1 MMELYNTTCFEC
13 SKLITHR
20 YSTSFSL
27 GIKAFAEPMRDP
39 IYAIY
44 GFVRYADEI
53 VDTFHGYDKERLI
66 ADFKNQTFVAIQ
78 DQISLNP
85 VIHCFQAVVNR
96 YQIPQEL
103 IDAFFVSME
112 MDLTEQV
119 YDQAAYEKY
128 IYGSAEVIGLMCL
141 MVFCK
146 GDKTQYAALAPAAS
160 KLGAAFQ
167 KINFLR
173 DIKSDFEERGR
184 TYFPNIN
191 FLNFNNQD
199 KINIEQDIQADFD
212 EGYKGIL
219 LLPNSSRL
227 GVFIAYQYYIAL
239 FDKIKK
245 LDASVIANK
254 RIRVSDGHKFSL
266 FLSSII
272 KNNFNSLSNS

>member
-53 VDTFHGYDKERLI
+53 VDTFHGFDKERLI
-66 ADFKNQTFVAIQ
+66 ADFKTQTFIAIQ
-78 DQISLNP
+78 EQISLNP

-96 YQIPQEL
+96 YHIPKEL

-146 GDKTQYAALAPAAS
+146 GDKTQYATLAPAAS

-184 TYFPNIN
+184 TYFPNID

-212 EGYKGIL
+212 AGYKGIL

-245 LDASVIANK
+245 LDANVIANK

-272 KNNFNSLSNS
+272 KNNFNALSNS

>member
-53 VDTFHGYDKERLI
+53 VDTFHGFDKERLI
-66 ADFKNQTFVAIQ
+66 ADFKTQTFIAIQ
-78 DQISLNP
+78 EQISLNP

-96 YQIPQEL
+96 YHIPKEL

-146 GDKTQYAALAPAAS
+146 GDKTQYATLAPAAS

-184 TYFPNIN
+184 TYFPNID

-212 EGYKGIL
+212 AGYKGIL
-219 LLPNSSRL
+219 YCQIQV
-227 GVFIAYQYYIAL
+227 G
-239 FDKIKK
+239 
-245 LDASVIANK
+245 
-254 RIRVSDGHKFSL
+254 
-266 FLSSII
+266 
-272 KNNFNSLSNS
+272 

>member
-66 ADFKNQTFVAIQ
+66 ADFKNQTFIAIQ

-96 YQIPQEL
+96 YQFPQEL

-184 TYFPNIN
+184 TYFPNID